1 MTYVTWGCALH
12 WPIRDACAPT
22 STTCWRTNHL
32 PYTEIPLCAMTLNPK
47 CLPEIMCK
55 RGVLGNAPSSG
66 VNFVS
71 AFHKLL
77 YLHVK
82 SSQWFLVPSDINY

>member
-1 MTYVTWGCALH
+1 MRANLH
-12 WPIRDACAPT
+12 DLLENKSFAVHRNTVVCYDT
-22 STTCWRTNHL
+22 
-32 PYTEIPLCAMTLNPK
+32 NPK

-66 VNFVS
+66 VNVVS

-77 YLHVK
+77 NLHVK